1 MAAELPL
8 FPTEQI
14 DRRLSAT
21 LFFATTIPH
30 KIGHTIY
37 TAMSSQNTASA
48 ATVAAGFS
56 AVEMFQQFQ
65 RHIAQAVT
73 ELMKKVGGGHEREL
87 RLQQRE
93 VRAERACV
101 RACAGVGAMAGLCG
115 ARFTS
120 WGVLRTSVL
129 RSRHAHAAQTARAT
143 ARQLVQ

>member
-1 MAAELPL
+1 MNEDFAQPSPGAAPGSTRCPPPHPKA
-8 FPTEQI
+8 PTGS
-14 DRRLSAT
+14 SAE
-21 LFFATTIPH
+21 A
-30 KIGHTIY
+30 
-37 TAMSSQNTASA
+37 
-48 ATVAAGFS
+48 
-56 AVEMFQQFQ
+56 MFQQFQ

-87 RLQQRE
+87 RHLKRE

-115 ARFTS
+115 ASFPS